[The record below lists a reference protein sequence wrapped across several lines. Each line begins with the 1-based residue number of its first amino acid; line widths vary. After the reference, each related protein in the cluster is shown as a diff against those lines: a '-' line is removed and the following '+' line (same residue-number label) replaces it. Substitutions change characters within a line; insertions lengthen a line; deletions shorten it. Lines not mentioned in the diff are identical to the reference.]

1 MNRDLAF
8 NLKSPIGFIY
18 GSRSALMTKPIIDY
32 IKKNISNDSPLLKID
47 NAYHHVLL
55 DEPEILTHK
64 IISIIDKWL

>member
-1 MNRDLAF
+1 
-8 NLKSPIGFIY
+8 
-18 GSRSALMTKPIIDY
+18 MTKPIIDY

-55 DEPEILTHK
+55 DEPQILTHK